1 MKTMLEALD
10 IRSLVRKED
19 LQPTVI
25 LLAAAIMTT
34 LQRTFGSLDAARR
47 FFPGCD
53 GMTASLFMFS
63 TAFVLFGAI
72 PMLVVLNVFGEDP
85 AEYGLR
91 LGEWKFGLR
100 ATALL
105 LPLIACTLLY
115 PASVNPEI
123 RQAFPFA
130 PEAGRSP
137 GAFLM
142 FQAPRGILFYTA
154 WEFFFRGFILF
165 GLRRYVG
172 DWMAICIQTIPQCL
186 WHIGMPTGE
195 LLSTIA
201 GGVLFGVIALRT
213 RSILWPMLLHFSMG
227 VVLDLFIVF
236 QP

>member
-1 MKTMLEALD
+1 MRTMMEALG

-19 LQPTVI
+19 IQPTVI
-25 LLAAAIMTT
+25 LLAAALLTT

-47 FFPGCD
+47 LSPGCD

-72 PMLVVLNVFGEDP
+72 PMLIVLHAFREDP
-85 AEYGLR
+85 AEYGVR
-91 LGEWKFGLR
+91 LGDWKFGLR
-100 ATALL
+100 ATAVL
-105 LPLIACTLLY
+105 LPLIAVCLLY
-115 PASVNPEI
+115 PASVNPEM

-137 GAFLM
+137 GAFIM
-142 FQAPRGILFYTA
+142 FQVPRGILFYTA

-186 WHIGMPTGE
+186 WHIGMPNGE
-195 LLSTIA
+195 LLSSIA

-213 RSILWPMLLHFSMG
+213 RSVLWPALLHFAMG
-227 VVLDLFIVF
+227 IVLDLFIIL
-236 QP
+236 QR